1 VNKYSHAFFDLDGT
15 IYVDGLLVSGVKSSL
30 ELLDASGT
38 EIFYMTNNT
47 SIKLDS
53 YYKKIKNL
61 GLPVNENS
69 VLSPVLPLCDWMNKE
84 SIKRFFSVGTTEFV
98 EDVLFFSSASQDFLN
113 PEIVIVA
120 FDKELSY
127 DKVAKAAELINKGV
141 PWVITNVDKCCP
153 SAMGPIPDC
162 GSIADLIFSTT
173 NIKYTKH
180 FGKPGA
186 EMIRQ
191 VSLLSENSTSV
202 LVAGDR
208 VYTDVEI
215 GLSLG
220 AKTILVCT
228 GEYSREDEISLLGD
242 FEIHDS
248 LPDYLNGLF

>member
-1 VNKYSHAFFDLDGT
+1 MNTHSHAFFDLDGT
-15 IYVDGLLVSGVKSSL
+15 IYVDGVLVPGVRASL
-30 ELLDASGT
+30 EALDESGT
-38 EIFYMTNNT
+38 KIFYMTNNT
-47 SIKLDS
+47 SIKLNH

-69 VLSPVLPLCDWMNKE
+69 VVSPVLPLCDWINKKC
-84 SIKRFFSVGTTEFV
+84 IKRFFAVGTAEFV
-98 EDVLFFSSASQDFLN
+98 EDIVSFSSASLDVLD
-113 PEIVIVA
+113 PELVIVA

-127 DKVAKAAELINKGV
+127 NKVARAAELINKGV
-141 PWVITNVDKCCP
+141 PWVITNIDKCCP
-153 SAMGPIPDC
+153 TAKGPIPDC

-180 FGKPGA
+180 FGKPSL

-191 VSLLSENSTSV
+191 VSQLSENSTSI

-208 VYTDVEI
+208 IYTDVEI

-220 AKTILVCT
+220 ATTVLVCT
-228 GEYSREDEISLLGD
+228 GEYSLEDAVTLSGD
-242 FEIHDS
+242 FEVHDS